1 MSPENRQT
9 VLSPAA
15 AHKFELI
22 GRVSSGLAHELNGPI
37 GIAMG
42 FSELAK
48 EAIDGAAQ
56 PELDSATTSKVRG
69 YLDMI
74 ETASLRAR
82 NLSRGIWNFAKAV
95 PGTTSNI
102 DMVELMQTVQLL
114 TAPAVKVAQIDV
126 APRPVTDRNGTAPGA
141 TEIISYADAA
151 LCQQILVE
159 LILASPPSIPG
170 GGLIVWQVAYLDDG
184 SVQVDLTAEPWNDE
198 PTTEWEIPEYVRESF
213 TDMGGGINNATPT
226 PVDTPIGEPDQELTG
241 WKVVANLPAAIPD

>member
-1 MSPENRQT
+1 MSPENRQS

-48 EAIDGAAQ
+48 EAIDGAGK
-56 PELDSATTSKVRG
+56 PELSSMITSKVRG

-82 NLSRGIWNFAKAV
+82 NLSRGIWSFAKAE
-95 PGTTSNI
+95 PGTTANVDI
-102 DMVELMQTVQLL
+102 VEVLQSVQLL
-114 TAPAVKVAQIDV
+114 TAPAVKVAQVDIARRKDNSAADKV
-126 APRPVTDRNGTAPGA
+126 
-141 TEIISYADAA
+141 ISFADAA

-170 GGLIVWQVAYLDDG
+170 GGLVVWQVANIEDG
-184 SVQVDLTAEPWNDE
+184 SVQIDLTTEPWNDI
-198 PTTEWEIPEYVRESF
+198 PTCEWEIPGYVRESF
-213 TDMGGGINNATPT
+213 KNMGGEITCATPT
-226 PVDTPIGEPDQELTG
+226 PVESPTGEPVQELTG
-241 WKVVANLPAAIPD
+241 WKVIATLPAANSE